1 MMGRLLGMKYQNETV
16 SVIIPV
22 YNAERYISDTIES
35 VLNQT
40 YKDIEIVL
48 VDDCSN
54 DNSKTI
60 IEAYAKK
67 NDGIIYHLQ
76 KENGGAA
83 VARNT
88 ALSIASGR
96 YIAFL
101 DSDDLWLPE
110 KIKKQMDLIKENS
123 AAICFTAIEMMDEN
137 GKMIKDKRNVKNKI
151 NYNFLLKNTMIATS
165 SVLIDREVVGNFQM
179 PLIRSGQ
186 DYATWLQLMRG
197 GLEAYGINEVLVKY
211 RVGRNSLSSNK
222 LKSIK
227 QVWCIQTRQE
237 QINII
242 SSLINVVYFCTNGI
256 KKYFFTL

>member
-1 MMGRLLGMKYQNETV
+1 MMERLLGITYQNETV

-22 YNAERYISDTIES
+22 YNAERYISNTIKS

-40 YKDIEIVL
+40 YKNIEIVL

-54 DNSKTI
+54 DDSKTI

-67 NDGIIYHLQ
+67 NDDIIYHLQ

-96 YIAFL
+96 YVAFL

-110 KIKKQMDLIKENS
+110 KIKKQMSLIKENS
-123 AAICFTAIEMMDEN
+123 AGICFTAIDMINEN
-137 GKMIKDKRNVKNKI
+137 GEIIKGKRNVKNKI
-151 NYNFLLKNTMIATS
+151 NYSFLLKNTMIATS
-165 SVLIDREVVGNFQM
+165 SVLIDREVVGDFQM

-186 DYATWLQLMRG
+186 DYATWLQIMR
-197 GLEAYGINEVLVKY
+197 
-211 RVGRNSLSSNK
+211 
-222 LKSIK
+222 
-227 QVWCIQTRQE
+227 
-237 QINII
+237 
-242 SSLINVVYFCTNGI
+242 NGI
-256 KKYFFTL
+256 EA

>member
-1 MMGRLLGMKYQNETV
+1 MERLLGMTYQNETV

-48 VDDCSN
+48 VDDCST
-54 DNSKTI
+54 DNSRKI
-60 IEAYAKK
+60 IEAYA
-67 NDGIIYHLQ
+67 NLNSGIVYHLQ

-88 ALSIASGR
+88 ALSIANGR
-96 YIAFL
+96 YVAFL

-110 KIKKQMDLIKENS
+110 KIKKQMNLLKQNS
-123 AAICFTAIEMMDEN
+123 AGICFTAIEMINEN
-137 GKMIKDKRNVKNKI
+137 GETIKGKRNVKNKI
-151 NYNFLLKNTMIATS
+151 NYDFLLKNTMIATS
-165 SVLIDREVVGNFQM
+165 SVLIDRKVVGDFQM

-186 DYATWLQLMRG
+186 DYATWLQLMRNG
-197 GLEAYGINEVLVKY
+197 IEAYGINEVLVKY

-227 QVWCIQTRQE
+227 QVWSIQTRQE
-237 QINII
+237 QINSF
-242 SSLINVVYFCTNGI
+242 SSLINVMYFCMNGI
-256 KKYFFTL
+256 KKYFFAL

>member
-1 MMGRLLGMKYQNETV
+1 MMERLLGMTYKNETV

-22 YNAERYISDTIES
+22 YNAEKYIANTIES

-40 YKDIEIVL
+40 YKDIEIVI

-60 IEAYAKK
+60 IEAYAKL
-67 NDGIIYHLQ
+67 NSNIIYHLQ

-83 VARNT
+83 VSRNT

-96 YIAFL
+96 YVAFL
-101 DSDDLWLPE
+101 DSDDLWFPD
-110 KIKKQMDLIKENS
+110 KTKKQMDLIKENS
-123 AAICFTAIEMMDEN
+123 AAMCFTAIEMINEN
-137 GKMIKDKRNVKNKI
+137 GEMIKGKRNIKNKI

-186 DYATWLQLMRG
+186 DYATWLKLMRD
-197 GLEAYGINEVLVKY
+197 GLEAYGIDEVLVKY

-227 QVWCIQTRQE
+227 QVWSIQVNSE
-237 QINII
+237 KINCFRATYNTFGFI
-242 SSLINVVYFCTNGI
+242 LNAI
-256 KKYFFTL
+256 KKYYGA